1 MIRSL
6 IFYNGAQIQL
16 HITSI
21 KKYSPLLAQY
31 VTTFRKIA
39 AERAV
44 FFSLQSV
51 ELALFIIVLMYI
63 GVDIKE

>member
-1 MIRSL
+1 
-6 IFYNGAQIQL
+6 
-16 HITSI
+16 
-21 KKYSPLLAQY
+21 
-31 VTTFRKIA
+31 
-39 AERAV
+39 V

>member
-1 MIRSL
+1 
-6 IFYNGAQIQL
+6 
-16 HITSI
+16 
-21 KKYSPLLAQY
+21 LAQY